1 MKQSRDKIIK
11 KLYYDNMIF
20 REFVDN
26 YAKRHSVTLDKA
38 LSSALVMSYAVEK
51 GMVKRDDIF

>member
-1 MKQSRDKIIK
+1 MKQTRDKIIK

-20 REFVDN
+20 REFVDT

-38 LSSALVMSYAVEK
+38 LNSALVMSYAVEK